1 MGFQGDSHGLE
12 GTTEDISSHFRHV
25 KVKTDSSTSYEF
37 LCSSNITHKSF
48 LIKMTRKIK

>member
-25 KVKTDSSTSYEF
+25 KVKTDSSKSY
-37 LCSSNITHKSF
+37 KSF
-48 LIKMTRKIK
+48 YVPVISHISFSL